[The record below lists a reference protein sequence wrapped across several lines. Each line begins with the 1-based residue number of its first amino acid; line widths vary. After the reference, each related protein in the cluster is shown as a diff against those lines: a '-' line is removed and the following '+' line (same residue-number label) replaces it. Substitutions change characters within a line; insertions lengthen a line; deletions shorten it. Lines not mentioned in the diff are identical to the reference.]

1 MKEVLLCKSV
11 CKSGKVIFVVYDG
24 DAKAIRNYSF
34 EEISEKILSKLIENA
49 KLENSVVKLT
59 DSKRAAVKLTYEENQ
74 TSQVYY
80 ILSEY
85 TSEFGLSMFCAVSNT
100 GELFEFSENVALSFL
115 ADKKLVNGY
124 ITKKGLHVINVPTFT
139 TALHK

>member
-1 MKEVLLCKSV
+1 MKEVLICKSV
-11 CKSGKVIFVVYDG
+11 DSSGKVIFVVYDG
-24 DAKAIRNYSF
+24 DARKIRYYSF
-34 EEISEKILSKLIENA
+34 EEISESIIAKKIENA

-59 DSKRAAVKLTYEENQ
+59 DSKRAAVKLTYEENL
-74 TSQVYY
+74 TSRVYY

-85 TSEFGLSMFCAVSNT
+85 VSAFGLQMYCTVSNT
-100 GELFEFSENVALSFL
+100 GELYEFSENVAVPFL